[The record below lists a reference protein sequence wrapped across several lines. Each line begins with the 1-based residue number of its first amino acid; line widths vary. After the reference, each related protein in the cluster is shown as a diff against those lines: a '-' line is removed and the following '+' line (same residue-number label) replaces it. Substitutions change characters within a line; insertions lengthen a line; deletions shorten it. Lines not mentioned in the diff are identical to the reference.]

1 MREYVSMECKKCGS
15 RNYRTPKQTK
25 GEQKKKL
32 ELKKYCKICRAHVL
46 HTEKR
51 K

>member
-1 MREYVSMECKKCGS
+1 MREYISLECKKCGS
-15 RNYRTPKQTK
+15 RNYRTSRQTT
-25 GEQKKKL
+25 GEQKQKL